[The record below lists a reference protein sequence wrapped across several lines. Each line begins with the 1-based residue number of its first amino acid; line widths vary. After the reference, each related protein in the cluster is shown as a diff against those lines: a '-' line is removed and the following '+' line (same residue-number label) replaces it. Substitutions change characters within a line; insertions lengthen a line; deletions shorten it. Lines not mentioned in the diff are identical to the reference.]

1 MTFSGPRADTQ
12 HCPAETWSKA
22 KALPIGIYVTTAVA
36 LGYYLV
42 FGRLI
47 RYWSDPHIG
56 AAIVALGFLV
66 FGSLLAFVGNNNA
79 NIVGLIGTFLAWPLV
94 LQNEFP
100 RYYNSYSSWV
110 VLNVSPT
117 SIPDGYLETWILTA
131 KLAIV
136 TTSLLL
142 LATTYSLLRLCPLSW
157 RIGTYVAREQGW
169 FVFVVTLFVVAIWY
183 VVSVSPWRIPIFD
196 AHGWNWN
203 ARLCVLHVEKRGLQ
217 VRETSVAVRAG
228 RNFHITR
235 DDRKLFRYEFQEVHS
250 DGAIPEEDLLRLQ
263 PVIYAPPPRGTK
275 VPRYTPPRRWNAD
288 RWFVYAQGRPIENLF
303 NVDKSAVPAD
313 ILAWFYKAQA
323 MDQLDRRQVIERDV
337 CLGFCYDPTY

>member
-169 FVFVVTLFVVAIWY
+169 FVF
-183 VVSVSPWRIPIFD
+183 
-196 AHGWNWN
+196 
-203 ARLCVLHVEKRGLQ
+203 
-217 VRETSVAVRAG
+217 
-228 RNFHITR
+228 
-235 DDRKLFRYEFQEVHS
+235 
-250 DGAIPEEDLLRLQ
+250 
-263 PVIYAPPPRGTK
+263 
-275 VPRYTPPRRWNAD
+275 
-288 RWFVYAQGRPIENLF
+288 
-303 NVDKSAVPAD
+303 
-313 ILAWFYKAQA
+313 
-323 MDQLDRRQVIERDV
+323 
-337 CLGFCYDPTY
+337 